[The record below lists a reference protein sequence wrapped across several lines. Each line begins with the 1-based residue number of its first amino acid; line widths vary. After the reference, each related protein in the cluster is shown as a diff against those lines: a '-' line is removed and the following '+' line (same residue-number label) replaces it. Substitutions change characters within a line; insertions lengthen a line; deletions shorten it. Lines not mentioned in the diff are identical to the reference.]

1 MKGVVIMGF
10 REDFLEKTKMLN
22 AYGAKIGVDEVMDF
36 LVKPE
41 SVNKMIIASEMG
53 LPVLTLIGK
62 ELEIM
67 FDEHSNFPVVYLGDD
82 KNPTARQ
89 NVGRMVKV
97 VMAQYGYTP
106 VDGGLSEQARIPAVS
121 GTDYFS
127 TSAIYKKTDEAKL
140 EIKVTSNE
148 VSSNSNQ

>member
-1 MKGVVIMGF
+1 MGF
-10 REDFLEKTKMLN
+10 KDDFLNKTKMLN
-22 AYGAKIGVDEVMDF
+22 AHGAKIGVDEVMEF

-41 SVNKMIIASEMG
+41 SVYKMIIASEMG

-67 FDEHSNFPVVYLGDD
+67 FDEYSNFPVVYLGND

-89 NVGRMVKV
+89 NVGRMIKV
-97 VMAQYGYTP
+97 VMQEYGYTP

-121 GTDYFS
+121 GTEYFS
-127 TSAIYKKTDEAKL
+127 TSAIYRKTDESKL
-140 EIKVTSNE
+140 EIKVSSNE
-148 VSSNSNQ
+148 VLSNSNQ

>member
-1 MKGVVIMGF
+1 MGF
-10 REDFLEKTKMLN
+10 KEDFLKKTKMLN
-22 AYGAKIGVDEVMDF
+22 THGAKVGVDEVMDF

-41 SVNKMIIASEMG
+41 TVNKMIIASEMG

-62 ELEIM
+62 ELEIK
-67 FDEHSNFPVVYLGDD
+67 FDEHSNFPVVYLGND

-106 VDGGLSEQARIPAVS
+106 IDGGLSEQARIPAVS

-127 TSAIYKKTDEAKL
+127 TSGIYAKTEEAKL
-140 EIKVTSNE
+140 EIKVISE
-148 VSSNSNQ
+148 EISISNQ

>member
-1 MKGVVIMGF
+1 MGF
-10 REDFLEKTKMLN
+10 KEDFLKKTKMLN
-22 AYGAKIGVDEVMDF
+22 AHGAKKGVDEVMDF

-41 SVNKMIIASEMG
+41 SVFKMIVASEMD

-62 ELEIM
+62 ELEKK
-67 FDEHSNFPVVYLGDD
+67 FDEHSNFPVVYLSSN

-89 NVGRMVKV
+89 NVGRMIKV

-121 GTDYFS
+121 GTEYFS
-127 TSAIYKKTDEAKL
+127 TSGIYKKTEEAKL
-140 EIKVTSNE
+140 EIIITSKE
-148 VSSNSNQ
+148 VLGNAN

>member
-1 MKGVVIMGF
+1 MGF
-10 REDFLEKTKMLN
+10 KEDFMKKTKMLDVN
-22 AYGAKIGVDEVMDF
+22 GGKTGVEEVMDF

-41 SVNKMIIASEMG
+41 SVFKMIIASEMG

-67 FDEHSNFPVVYLGDD
+67 FDEHSYFPVVYLGDD

-97 VMAQYGYTP
+97 VMEQYGYTP
-106 VDGGLSEQARIPAVS
+106 VAGGLSEQARIPAVS

-127 TSAIYKKTDEAKL
+127 TSAIYKKTDEAKI